1 MKIRGPGSGQPTG
14 EAGDASEV
22 ERSGGKAFT
31 DKLDKSES
39 VAGTTSA
46 QSKPPEA
53 EREKS
58 FVSDI
63 GDALESGAITPEAAL
78 DQVVGRVLDNQLGA
92 DAPSKLRTKVESAM
106 RDAIETD
113 PVLGAK
119 IKSLS
124 S

>member
-1 MKIRGPGSGQPTG
+1 MKIRGSGTG
-14 EAGDASEV
+14 PAGGAGDSSEV
-22 ERSGGKAFT
+22 EGSGGKDFANRI
-31 DKLDKSES
+31 EGNQP
-39 VAGTTSA
+39 VAGPSA

-53 EREKS
+53 ERAKS

-63 GDALESGAITPEAAL
+63 GDALESGAITPEAAV
-78 DQVVGRVLDNQLGA
+78 DQVVDRVLDNQLGA
-92 DAPSKLRTKVESAM
+92 NAPAKLRSEVESAM

>member
-1 MKIRGPGSGQPTG
+1 MKIRGSGSGPAG
-14 EAGDASEV
+14 GVGDASDV
-22 ERSGGKAFT
+22 ERSGGKDFAN
-31 DKLDKSES
+31 KLEGNQP
-39 VAGTTSA
+39 VAGPSA
-46 QSKPPEA
+46 QSKASEA
-53 EREKS
+53 ERVKS

-63 GDALESGAITPEAAL
+63 GDALESGAITAEAAV
-78 DQVVGRVLDNQLGA
+78 DQVVDRVLDNQLGA
-92 DAPSKLRTKVESAM
+92 DAPSKLRAQVETAM

>member
-1 MKIRGPGSGQPTG
+1 MKIRGPASGQPTDG
-14 EAGDASEV
+14 VGDASDV
-22 ERSGGKAFT
+22 ERSGGKDFAN
-31 DKLDKSES
+31 KLEGSQP
-39 VAGTTSA
+39 VAGPGA
-46 QSKPPEA
+46 QSKADA
-53 EREKS
+53 ERIKS

-63 GDALESGAITPEAAL
+63 GDALQSGSITPEAAV
-78 DQVVGRVLDNQLGA
+78 DQVVDRVLDNQLGA
-92 DAPSKLRTKVESAM
+92 DAPANLRSQVETAM

>member
-1 MKIRGPGSGQPTG
+1 MKIRGPGSGQPTDG
-14 EAGDASEV
+14 VGDASDV
-22 ERSGGKAFT
+22 ERSGGKDFAN
-31 DKLDKSES
+31 KLEGSQS
-39 VAGTTSA
+39 VAAPSA
-46 QSKPPEA
+46 QSKPADA
-53 EREKS
+53 ERIKS

-63 GDALESGAITPEAAL
+63 GDALESGSITPEAAL
-78 DQVVGRVLDNQLGA
+78 DQVVDRVLDNQLGT
-92 DAPSKLRTKVESAM
+92 DAPAKLRSQVETAM